1 MAPPSQT
8 VNTVNSFGKIPA
20 NRGFN
25 AVHTPVHSC
34 SYREQ
39 LLFIV
44 INYEQAMNTPM
55 NTPQHTHTPNFREIV
70 HAVHSLSGAP
80 YKQVDS
86 YGY

>member
-1 MAPPSQT
+1 MVAPSQT
-8 VNTVNSFGKIPA
+8 VNTVNSLGKIPG
-20 NRGFN
+20 NRAFN

-44 INYEQAMNTPM
+44 INYEQTMNTPM
-55 NTPQHTHTPNFREIV
+55 NTPQHTHTPNFRETV

-80 YKQVDS
+80 HKQVGF
-86 YGY
+86 YGD